1 LGGGAS
7 LNLSNFT
14 IPNPGSVINPFE
26 LCGTFNKSMIHSV
39 YALSLVLFVGLLFY
53 VAVLPFLIAAVK
65 EGNFKSWMV
74 YLSRV
79 FLIAL
84 MMVASV
90 VFMILRGGL

>member
-26 LCGTFNKSMIHSV
+26 LCGTFNKSMIHNV
-39 YALSLVLFVGLLFY
+39 YALSLVLFVGLFFY
-53 VAVLPFLIAAVK
+53 VAVLPFLFTAMR

-84 MMVASV
+84 FMVQSV
-90 VFMILRGGL
+90 IFIIIRGGL